1 MDLKEKQKLLE
12 KMKEENKKK
21 FGSDMLIKASEIKE
35 TEFLQTG
42 IPSIDMALGGGWAKG
57 RLGSVYG
64 ELSSGKT
71 TLLLQTIGKLFRDDE
86 NAMALYVD
94 QESAL
99 DKDYAKHLIGS
110 QNFDRLIIV
119 EADEAEKN
127 LDVLRESIRQG
138 IFDFIVLDSTNAL
151 APQTELSKDVSST
164 ASIGVVAKLLSVWT
178 RQVLGP
184 LHKTNSC
191 LVCIEQT
198 REKIGVMVMPGMP
211 TPVTIGCGKAVGFY
225 CSQRLELKK
234 TKVESQG
241 SGDNEVAIS
250 TGVKFKVVKNKV
262 AKPFVKGETS
272 IKFGEGFDVVE
283 DEKLFIIKSGIVERL
298 NNVKWS
304 YTCNDGT
311 VIEIKG
317 KDNIILTLKENNVYE
332 EALENA
338 KKKVFENADIESKNG
353 VVSEYG
359 VDLDK
364 EQNLE
369 SESFDA
375 E

>member
-57 RLGSVYG
+57 RLASVYG

-110 QNFDRLIIV
+110 QNFDRLMIV

-178 RQVLGP
+178 RQVIGP

-198 REKIGVMVMPGMP
+198 REKVGGMVMPGMP

-272 IKFGEGFDVVE
+272 IKFGEGFDVEE

-304 YTCNDGT
+304 YTCNDGNI
-311 VIEIKG
+311 IEIKG
-317 KDNIILTLKENNVYE
+317 KDNIVTTLKENNVYE

-338 KKKVFENADIESKNG
+338 KKKVFENAEKDSG
-353 VVSEYG
+353 DSEYG
-359 VDLDK
+359 IDLNK